1 MKTNL
6 LLSAFAVVLIMFSL
20 AGCDEQVP
28 VSPKHE
34 GPGNPNVS
42 GTPEERIR
50 NIEADTTLT
59 PEERA
64 RRIQVIKERN
74 GLQ

>member
-1 MKTNL
+1 MNKNL
-6 LLSAFAVVLIMFSL
+6 LTSCLAVVLIMFGL
-20 AGCDEQVP
+20 AGCDEKVP

-34 GPGNPNVS
+34 GGGNPYVS

-50 NIEADTTLT
+50 NIEADTSLN